1 MWLPAPP
8 GGPERFTRRALEA
21 GVVVV
26 PSEVFAATRAVQE
39 PGLRISIGAAPDR
52 ATLVQGLARL
62 EAVAEILEAEKG

>member
-1 MWLPAPP
+1 
-8 GGPERFTRRALEA
+8 
-21 GVVVV
+21 
-26 PSEVFAATRAVQE
+26 VQE